1 MYTDI
6 QNKPTNLIR
15 DPRGKNR
22 PSFFLIIGLI
32 GVFAVLAGFSRTFI
46 IPVAAGTFKAPFTI
60 HLHAAL
66 AFSWVIL
73 FVIQSFLVR
82 INKYRMHMTLG
93 VVGVFIALGTA
104 ITMIPV
110 GMFSVEKELRQGSGE
125 TAISTIIGVCT
136 SAIIFISL
144 VLAGVV
150 NRKNTQA
157 HKRLMLLA
165 TLELLWVAWFRF
177 RHFFPSVPRPDFWF
191 GVVLADSLI
200 VIACIW
206 DKLANGKV
214 HPVLGYIGALL
225 IAEDI
230 FEVIM
235 FDSPTWRGVAKMIYG
250 LF

>member
-1 MYTDI
+1 
-6 QNKPTNLIR
+6 
-15 DPRGKNR
+15 
-22 PSFFLIIGLI
+22 
-32 GVFAVLAGFSRTFI
+32 
-46 IPVAAGTFKAPFTI
+46 
-60 HLHAAL
+60 
-66 AFSWVIL
+66 
-73 FVIQSFLVR
+73 
-82 INKYRMHMTLG
+82 
-93 VVGVFIALGTA
+93 
-104 ITMIPV
+104 
-110 GMFSVEKELRQGSGE
+110 
-125 TAISTIIGVCT
+125 
-136 SAIIFISL
+136 
-144 VLAGVV
+144 
-150 NRKNTQA
+150 
-157 HKRLMLLA
+157 MLLA